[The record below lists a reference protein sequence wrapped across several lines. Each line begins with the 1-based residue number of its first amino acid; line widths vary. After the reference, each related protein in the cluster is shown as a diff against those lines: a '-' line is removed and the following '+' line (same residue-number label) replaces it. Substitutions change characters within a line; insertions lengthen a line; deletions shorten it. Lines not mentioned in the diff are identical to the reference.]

1 MHVICGYQCTGVPY
15 TLVQFMSVCN
25 CDVGSVVS
33 VTLSYHNNGFK
44 TLFSVGIDCMRQC
57 ITRKTVGL
65 VRVQY
70 LVAIVELYRL
80 EH

>member
-1 MHVICGYQCTGVPY
+1 M
-15 TLVQFMSVCN
+15 TL
-25 CDVGSVVS
+25 G
-33 VTLSYHNNGFK
+33 YHNSGFK

-80 EH
+80 EHCVWEILSQSSACLLWMSIKI